1 MKLALTTLTACVL
14 TLSTTEAKVERTL
27 ADESYEKMYTKKGK
41 TKKSKMKKAKKGKKS
56 KYVDNGL
63 SVRKPVDATN
73 ICAGAKVDLPNG
85 PCEEVFSP
93 QAGADVTVG
102 YTGDMEVE
110 GYDPVIDA
118 YWMTDMC
125 PVNVHWHL
133 GTEHRS
139 EGEYD
144 ETVSSG
150 PEGGDGYRARALA
163 AGARLGHRCG
173 YYDETKDMFTKPY
186 DWKYCVDM
194 EVGETYEVHWPH
206 SHMGACGTINQYQ
219 TPFYDGVFCHVD
231 RLDLGVLP
239 QQVGVQAQ
247 IFTIVND
254 EDYYF
259 PDMMRG
265 MLVDEELGM
274 GVEVTKYLGST
285 TGTSRDADTIC
296 SSYSPITWQVD
307 RKCHM
312 VSASSFDKM
321 CADMLMQRDD
331 MSDDLYPHGAREVV
345 VSEYVHNGH
354 VYDRD

>member
-1 MKLALTTLTACVL
+1 
-14 TLSTTEAKVERTL
+14 
-27 ADESYEKMYTKKGK
+27 
-41 TKKSKMKKAKKGKKS
+41 
-56 KYVDNGL
+56 
-63 SVRKPVDATN
+63 
-73 ICAGAKVDLPNG
+73 
-85 PCEEVFSP
+85 
-93 QAGADVTVG
+93 
-102 YTGDMEVE
+102 MEVLA
-110 GYDPVIDA
+110 YNTTTDP

-125 PVNVHWHL
+125 AVNVHWHL

-144 ETVSSG
+144 ENVSSG
-150 PEGGDGYRARALA
+150 PDNDPEYSYRARALA

-173 YYDETKDMFTKPY
+173 YYDETKEMFTKPY

-206 SHMGACGTINQYQ
+206 SHMGACGTLNQFQ

-231 RLDLGVLP
+231 RLDLNVLP
-239 QQVGVQAQ
+239 QQVAVQGQ

-265 MLVDEELGM
+265 MIVDEELGM
-274 GVEVTKYLGST
+274 GVEITKYLGST

-296 SSYSPITWQVD
+296 STYSPITWQVD

-345 VSEYVHNGH
+345 VDKYVHDGQIYH
-354 VYDRD
+354 RKE